1 MEVLHFIIR
10 DYAYPIGPYLIKN
23 YKFRNVVKVDK
34 NKFDCKKSKLINKY
48 LWILV

>member
-34 NKFDCKKSKLINKY
+34 NKFDSNMNVRKVN
-48 LWILV
+48 